1 MAQQD
6 TGLGWSAKGAY
17 LMQSSG
23 IMGDIVESQ
32 FIVSDGPTYSTE
44 PSGATLFTQGV
55 AVYDRNGSK
64 TVFALQ
70 NAHNNIIYKI
80 VLLKYG
86 TYYRPLFVTDTDIP
100 NISGSGRGR
109 IIRCSGTDAASAGSV
124 YDSQVNNGDY
134 AYNSTY
140 GLYSFWFT
148 NWQQSN
154 YTPIAGIPV
163 VEGTDANNARNNAL
177 ALLVGNRTS
186 YYKLNTGYAVACMV
200 KYNNEYGGVTLTP
213 ALISTAFNA
222 TALSTDGVSPCSY
235 VSYSFLHDGMR
246 FYMSMIPSSEGSYSG
261 GQVPEASL
269 TNFSVLFPQG
279 VFNALCQDEWAN
291 IRILTSQNPYGDPTS
306 GNEGGDGEGDTGDAI
321 PFSTSPTTSSVS
333 SGFLTLFMPNILTL
347 NSLAGYMWSNPLF
360 DPSAI
365 KKLFADPMDAILS
378 LHIVPVK
385 PSTAGTKTI
394 SVAGIATDFSSVYT
408 TEQFVTVNCGSIY
421 IPKKFGSYLDYS
433 PYTQTEFFLPFIGF
447 RPVDIDDIQG
457 KTVYL
462 QYQVDILSGACIAEL
477 KASMDDANSS
487 VIYSWTG
494 NCAVQ
499 IPVTGADFKSAFA
512 TAITA
517 AASLGAAVATGG
529 AASPLTVGG
538 LASTAVNSTGLKPRV
553 QRSGAMI
560 GSAGFMGQRTPFI
573 VRSNPSIALPPR
585 QEHFTGYPSFDTL
598 LMSSLTG
605 FNVIEDVHLEGVPA
619 TDAEMDEIERLLKG
633 GVIF

>member
-1 MAQQD
+1 MAQID
-6 TGLGWSAKGAY
+6 TGLGWSAKEVYAF
-17 LMQSSG
+17 SAEHFA
-23 IMGDIVESQ
+23 MGS
-32 FIVSDGPTYSTE
+32 
-44 PSGATLFTQGV
+44 L
-55 AVYDRNGSK
+55 SK
-64 TVFALQ
+64 TTSEFFNDPEHPEWLSQ
-70 NAHNNIIYKI
+70 
-80 VLLKYG
+80 
-86 TYYRPLFVTDTDIP
+86 PLPYDPTITQA
-100 NISGSGRGR
+100 
-109 IIRCSGTDAASAGSV
+109 TDAAYIVAHGVLLGKGTSGSNTKTV
-124 YDSQVNNGDY
+124 YAIAKNPNTFIWHEYGGWNAFTTTLGGYIRMVFRTGNNVD
-134 AYNSTY
+134 AYVSITTSNTNFYNTY
-140 GLYSFWFT
+140 GVYYGSATRNQSFA
-148 NWQQSN
+148 NMYIPSN
-154 YTPIAGIPV
+154 TGKSATYIAGTISITT
-163 VEGTDANNARNNAL
+163 TD
-177 ALLVGNRTS
+177 
-186 YYKLNTGYAVACMV
+186 YYKLNPGFAVCCFA
-200 KYNNEYGGVTLTP
+200 KYNDENGNVKIIP
-213 ALISTAFNA
+213 ALISTVEQN
-222 TALSTDGVSPCSY
+222 TVISTDGTTPASSILLTKMY
-235 VSYSFLHDGMR
+235 EGYL
-246 FYMSMIPSSEGSYSG
+246 FYMRYMITPNDVTVNGNV
-261 GQVPEASL
+261 VPEAIL
-269 TNFSVLFPQG
+269 TNYPVLFPAG
-279 VFNALCQDEWAN
+279 VFNALFLSDWAN
-291 IRILTSQNPYGDPTS
+291 IRILESRNPYGEPTS
-306 GNEGGDGEGDTGDAI
+306 GNAGGDGEDDTGDAI
-321 PFSTSPTTSSVS
+321 PFSTTPTTSAVS
-333 SGFLTLFMPNILTL
+333 SGFLTLFMPNIITL

-385 PSTAGTKTI
+385 PSTAGVKTI
-394 SVAGIATDFSSVYT
+394 SVAGIATEFSSSYT
-408 TEQFVTVNCGSIY
+408 TEQFVPVNCGSIY

-433 PYTQTEFFLPFIGF
+433 PYTQTELFLPFIGF
-447 RPVDIDDIQG
+447 KPVDIDDIQG

-462 QYQVDILSGACIAEL
+462 QYQIDILSGACIAEL

-598 LMSSLTG
+598 LMSDLTG
-605 FNVIEDVHLEGVPA
+605 YNVIDEVHLEGVPA

>member
-6 TGLGWSAKGAY
+6 TGLGWSAKDSY
-17 LMQSSG
+17 LMQAG
-23 IMGDIVESQ
+23 PIQMGVQSEMTDPNGVMAVIPGNLSTDAEVAAGGYCYAENTTYRWMCAVDSDLQVFAFQASAYIVFAGLATAYVKS
-32 FIVSDGPTYSTE
+32 VRVKKSDGTISRSDRRATCNTVWQSTSLRYGYVTMGTGNWEVPSSATYHLTKYTYTTYLSEAINEGMSQIGLT
-44 PSGATLFTQGV
+44 S
-55 AVYDRNGSK
+55 
-64 TVFALQ
+64 Q
-70 NAHNNIIYKI
+70 N
-80 VLLKYG
+80 
-86 TYYRPLFVTDTDIP
+86 
-100 NISGSGRGR
+100 
-109 IIRCSGTDAASAGSV
+109 
-124 YDSQVNNGDY
+124 
-134 AYNSTY
+134 
-140 GLYSFWFT
+140 W
-148 NWQQSN
+148 
-154 YTPIAGIPV
+154 
-163 VEGTDANNARNNAL
+163 
-177 ALLVGNRTS
+177 
-186 YYKLNTGYAVACMV
+186 YKLNPGYAVCCFCT
-200 KYNNEYGGVTLTP
+200 YYDTYGGLIRTP
-213 ALISTAFNA
+213 VLISTNFSSTILSNDGTTQA
-222 TALSTDGVSPCSY
+222 TFVTYSY
-235 VSYSFLHDGMR
+235 LHDGVR
-246 FYMSMIPSSEGSYSG
+246 FYMSMVPTDTVIISSST
-261 GQVPEASL
+261 VVNVSL
-269 TNFSVLFPQG
+269 TNFRGLFPQG
-279 VFNALCQDEWAN
+279 VFNALMSQEWAN
-291 IRILTSQNPYGDPTS
+291 VRILESVNPYGPPTAS
-306 GNEGGDGEGDTGDAI
+306 NEGGDGEEDTGDPI
-321 PFSTSPTTSSVS
+321 PFSTTPTTSSVS
-333 SGFLTLFMPNILTL
+333 SGFLTLFMPSILTL

-385 PSTAGTKTI
+385 PSTTGVKTI
-394 SVAGIATDFSSVYT
+394 SVAGIATDFSSSYT
-408 TEQFVTVNCGSIY
+408 TEQFVTVYCGSVY
-421 IPKKFGSYLDYS
+421 VPKKFGSYLDYS
-433 PYTQTEFFLPFIGF
+433 PYTQTELFLPFIGF

-529 AASPLTVGG
+529 AAAPLTTAG

-573 VRSNPSIALPPR
+573 VRSNPNIALPPR

-605 FNVIEDVHLEGVPA
+605 YNVVAEVHLEGVPA
-619 TDAEMDEIERLLKG
+619 TDAEMDEIERLLKE